1 MGRSTH
7 CDDIDRGNPPPP
19 GHRVRVCFAG
29 VRVCF
34 AGVRVC
40 FAGVRVCFA
49 GVRSRS
55 SLPAAQVPGS
65 LPAAQVPGSVPAA
78 QTPASAEIRFLELL
92 NSERAARG
100 LSRLARSTALD
111 AVARSWSTTMS
122 VNGLAHRGDLA
133 VQMTL
138 SERGWRR
145 AGENVGYGSDVEAL
159 HRAFVNSPAHFDNVV
174 GDWTKVGVGV
184 VVVGDTTWVTF
195 NFVKSP
201 PAVVRKSRKA
211 TRVEK

>member
-1 MGRSTH
+1 MKVWAVRLIVTILTAGILPLL
-7 CDDIDRGNPPPP
+7 DIASASASPASARRG
-19 GHRVRVCFAG
+19 
-29 VRVCF
+29 
-34 AGVRVC
+34 
-40 FAGVRVCFA
+40 
-49 GVRSRS
+49 

-65 LPAAQVPGSVPAA
+65 LPAAQVPGSLPAAQVPGSLPAA